1 MTAVL
6 TSPEPE
12 LQKPPSEALPG
23 RKRPLRTEWRVLG
36 VVILCFLMLEFGFRI
51 RGDVLSKDISHL
63 QSFDRLSRELAAGP
77 EDELRVLFL
86 GNSLT
91 RYGVDQKLFVE
102 LTGENT
108 EKPLRAVKV
117 NPDNTAL
124 ADWYYAYQSYFDK
137 PERVPDVVVIGF
149 EGGHL
154 RDAPSHHPDRLAYYY
169 CRGRQPAELGQ
180 FDLKTFEERAYFTLC
195 SMSAAFANRDRIQR
209 RVLDMVIPSYRSG
222 MDELNLRMAA
232 DAGKVVEQ
240 EPSYERL
247 LKFVAMAERNQVQ
260 VILAAMPVP
269 EYYEFDQAMLDVVH
283 STSAE
288 LVDCREVPGL
298 KVTMFFDGLHMD
310 EDAARLY
317 TTALVGKSEPYLC
330 QLPVKPGA
338 KFPGIATLP

>member
-6 TSPEPE
+6 TSPESE
-12 LQKPPSEALPG
+12 LQESPAPTMPKGS
-23 RKRPLRTEWRVLG
+23 RPLRTEWRVLG
-36 VVILCFLMLEFGFRI
+36 VVVLCFLMLELGFRL

-63 QSFDRLSRELAAGP
+63 RSFDRIAGELAAGP
-77 EDELRVLFL
+77 EDDLRILFL
-86 GNSLT
+86 GNSLS
-91 RYGVDQKLFVE
+91 RYGVNQDLFVE
-102 LTGENT
+102 LVGQDTGQ
-108 EKPLRAVKV
+108 PLRAAKV

-137 PERVPDVVVIGF
+137 PGRVPDVVVIGF

-195 SMSAAFANRDRIQR
+195 GLSAAFANRDRIQR

-232 DAGKVVEQ
+232 DAEQNVER

-247 LKFVAMAERNQVQ
+247 LKFVAMAEQDRVQ
-260 VILAAMPVP
+260 IILAAMPVP
-269 EYYEFDQAMLDVVH
+269 EHYEFDQALLDVVH

-288 LVDCREVPGL
+288 LIDCREVPGIEMG
-298 KVTMFFDGLHMD
+298 MFFDGLHMD
-310 EDAARLY
+310 EDASRLY
-317 TTALVGKSEPYLC
+317 TAALAGKSEPYMSRLEI
-330 QLPVKPGA
+330 QPGA